1 MICKSSD
8 LVKEGIEIALLTKL
22 SLCELHLFVGPH
34 SHPLFSFGALLIRSK
49 AYVSVGIH
57 LVLLFEDCNLLPNS
71 SLKPPFFLHNS
82 SILPTVV

>member
-22 SLCELHLFVGPH
+22 SLYELHSLVEPH
-34 SHPLFSFGALLIRSK
+34 SHLLFSFGALLIRSK

-57 LVLLFEDCNLLPNS
+57 LVLLFEDITFCPTLVLNHLC
-71 SLKPPFFLHNS
+71 FCI
-82 SILPTVV
+82 ILQYYQQ